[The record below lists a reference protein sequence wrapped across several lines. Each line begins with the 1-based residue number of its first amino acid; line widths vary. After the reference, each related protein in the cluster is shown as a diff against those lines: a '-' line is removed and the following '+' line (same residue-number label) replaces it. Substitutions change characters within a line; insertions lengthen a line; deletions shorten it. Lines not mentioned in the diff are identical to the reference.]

1 MITLILIV
9 VYMAFIGIGFPNT
22 IFGAAWPA
30 IYEDLHLALA
40 DGNYVNILVSGC
52 TALAGFFSACL
63 VNKFGTAK
71 VTFAGSCLI
80 GISLL
85 GFSVS
90 GNLLCLCL
98 CAIPLGL
105 TTGVLDAAL
114 NNYVASHYKPMFT
127 NLLHCAFGVGASLS
141 LYVMSAMLEKSD
153 WNAGYRKVAM
163 VQFIISAFVLAILP
177 AWKKMERNA
186 EVEAEQEE
194 TLTLSLREMFRMPM
208 VRLIWMIC
216 LATNVIEGVCSGWG
230 STFLVL
236 SRDFTAEDAAM
247 VVSAF
252 TIGMTI
258 GRFGSGLMAAKMSGW
273 SIVYIGCGITLI
285 SLLMLSINSPIFL
298 IVGFFLVGLGNGP
311 IYPTMIQLTPIH
323 FGSKISGSI
332 IGAQV
337 GFTYLGFM
345 AGPAIF
351 GYLAQHIST
360 NLLPCYLILF
370 YAMMIICIW
379 KFQKAKHCKK

>member
-1 MITLILIV
+1 MLTLILMI

-30 IYEDLHLALA
+30 IYEDLHLALS

-52 TALAGFFSACL
+52 TALAGFFSARL
-63 VNKFGTAK
+63 VNKYGTAK

-141 LYVMSAMLEKSD
+141 LYVMSAMLERSD

-163 VQFIISAFVLAILP
+163 VQFVISALVLAILP
-177 AWKKMERNA
+177 AWKKLERNA
-186 EVEAEQEE
+186 EKEAEQEE
-194 TLTLSLREMFRMPM
+194 TVTLSLREMFGMPM

-230 STFLVL
+230 STYLVL
-236 SRDFTAEDAAM
+236 SRGFTAEDAAM

-273 SIVYIGCGITLI
+273 SIVYIGSGVTLI
-285 SLLMLSINSPIFL
+285 SLFMLLIPSPMCL
-298 IVGFFLVGLGNGP
+298 IAGFFLVGLGNGP

-323 FGSKISGSI
+323 FGRKFSGSI

-337 GFTYLGFM
+337 GFTYFGFM

-351 GYLAQHIST
+351 GYMAQLIST
-360 NLLPCYLILF
+360 DLLPYYMILF
-370 YAMMIICIW
+370 YVIMVLCIW
-379 KFQKAKHCKK
+379 KFQKIKQNTK